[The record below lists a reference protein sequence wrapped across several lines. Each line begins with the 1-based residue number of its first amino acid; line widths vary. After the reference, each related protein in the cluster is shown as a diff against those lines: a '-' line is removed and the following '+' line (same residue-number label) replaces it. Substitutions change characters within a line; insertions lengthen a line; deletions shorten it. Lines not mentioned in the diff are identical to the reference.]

1 MPSFKTVAASMA
13 IIATMASAAPAGAKT
28 EAGDARSVSLQ
39 KREPVSAVILAT
51 VGTALVTAVVER
63 AVTEV
68 ADLIGDIASFD
79 EGREAFTQQ
88 TTDAMFAQNP
98 DPARFQAAACYNQG
112 FSFADPANVDGQ
124 TSVEFRQGL
133 LNTDYECFYIVAP
146 NQFFTEGDGGF
157 INLSITHS
165 DRCTFDSETADLTC
179 V

>member
-1 MPSFKTVAASMA
+1 MPSFKTIAASMA
-13 IIATMASAAPAGAKT
+13 IIATMANAAPANVKT
-28 EAGDARSVSLQ
+28 EAGHARSVSLQ
-39 KREPVSAVILAT
+39 KREPVTATILTAA
-51 VGTALVTAVVER
+51 GTALVTAVIQR

-79 EGREAFTQQ
+79 AGREAFTKQ

-98 DPARFQAAACYNQG
+98 DPARFQAAACYNQA

-133 LNTDYECFYIVAP
+133 LNTDYECFFIAAP

-165 DRCTFDSETADLTC
+165 DRCTFDSATSDLTC